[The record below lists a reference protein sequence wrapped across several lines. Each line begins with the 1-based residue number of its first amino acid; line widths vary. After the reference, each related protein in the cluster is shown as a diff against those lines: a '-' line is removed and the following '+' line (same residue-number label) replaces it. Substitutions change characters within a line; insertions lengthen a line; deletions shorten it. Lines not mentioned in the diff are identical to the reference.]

1 MLNGSSWIWSFG
13 LQSFEA
19 WQIAAIM
26 KLFQWFVRYGLFGYV
41 YLGENIFQWFV
52 RYGLFGYVYL
62 GENRGRSK

>member
-19 WQIAAIM
+19 WHIAAMM
-26 KLFQWFVRYGLFGYV
+26 KPFQWFG
-41 YLGENIFQWFV
+41 

-62 GENRGRSK
+62 GENRGWSK